1 MAPDDKAGG
10 ITVTAKAGDST
21 QKDQR
26 KHVDSGASLP
36 RFEPRLLK
44 ILAV

>member
-1 MAPDDKAGG
+1 MAPDDKAAR

-36 RFEPRLLK
+36 GFEPWLLK
-44 ILAV
+44 ILVV